1 MKFELTYDIE
11 KLLLEVIEKEVCS
24 LGMAIECLQANH
36 LKLSGKTS
44 EENLHILSKGL
55 TPYGIKIE
63 DGDRMDLLAQIKSLI
78 KKYVKGDYDRNV
90 SISKMLSEETGYSYS
105 YLSNHFTSQ
114 TFTTIENFYVLI
126 RIEKVKELLMD
137 DDRTLSDIAYSLNFS
152 SVPHLS
158 SQFKKVTGLTIT
170 QYLKIRN
177 NTINTIN

>member
-1 MKFELTYDIE
+1 MKFELTYDVDN
-11 KLLLEVIEKEVCS
+11 LVTEVINRTVSS
-24 LGMAIECLQANH
+24 LGIEVESVQ
-36 LKLSGKTS
+36 G
-44 EENLHILSKGL
+44 NLIILSENIPDEKVKEL
-55 TPYGIKIE
+55 SASLNPFGIKIK
-63 DGDRMDLLAQIKSLI
+63 DGGKMDLLAQIKALI
-78 KKYVKGDYDRNV
+78 KKYVHGGFNRNI
-90 SISKMLSEETGYSYS
+90 SISKMLSEELGYSYS

-137 DDRTLSDIAYSLNFS
+137 GERTLSDIAYSLNFS

-177 NTINTIN
+177 NTVKTTK